1 MLDFVNDQVPPNIS
15 DLFSYSSEKHQH
27 YTRSSAAGNLCLKY
41 SRTNIK
47 KNLSQDWVQGS
58 GILFPSVFVLYLNM
72 NLNGTYWQLLNIL
85 TREDTY
91 VDVHTVT
98 DKFIKL

>member
-47 KNLSQDWVQGS
+47 KIFLKTGCKDLEYYSHLSS
-58 GILFPSVFVLYLNM
+58 FS
-72 NLNGTYWQLLNIL
+72 T
-85 TREDTY
+85 
-91 VDVHTVT
+91 
-98 DKFIKL
+98 